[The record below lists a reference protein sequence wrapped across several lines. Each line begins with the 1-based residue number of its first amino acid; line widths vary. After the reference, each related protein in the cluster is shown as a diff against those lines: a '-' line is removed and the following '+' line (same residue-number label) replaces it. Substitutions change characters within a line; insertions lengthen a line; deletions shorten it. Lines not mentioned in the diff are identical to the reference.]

1 MTILLLVLLTFFH
14 IPVFSVVGK
23 HNLTFSVGGGFDSMN
38 ISDVQLLG
46 SNNIQEFSDKLFG
59 GGFEVEL
66 GYLNYRIKNNR
77 MIYGIDTKITVSMA
91 FLDSNNKDHS
101 IISFNKMYTIVGY
114 AGVTLQLGY
123 QFSRIKLLADT
134 LGFNVGGGALM
145 EYSDNIS
152 SANKIGNSFLI
163 GLNLPGGFQV
173 VFNNGLSI
181 GMRHKVKFFLP
192 IGMDN
197 WYKDFDGKRNT
208 DIINY
213 NIYMTLGMVLAPK
226 IK

>member
-23 HNLTFSVGGGFDSMN
+23 HNITFSMGSGFDSMN
-38 ISDVQLLG
+38 IRDVQLLE
-46 SNNIQEFSDKLFG
+46 SDTIQEFSDKLFG
-59 GGFEVEL
+59 GGFELEL
-66 GYLNYRIKNNR
+66 GYLNYRMKNNR
-77 MIYGIDTKITVSMA
+77 MIYGIDTRMTVSMS
-91 FLDSNNKDHS
+91 FLDSKNKDHS
-101 IISFNKMYTIVGY
+101 IISFNRMYTIVGY
-114 AGVTLQLGY
+114 IGITLQLGY
-123 QFSRIKLLADT
+123 QFFRVKLLADT
-134 LGFNVGGGALM
+134 LGFNIGGGALM
-145 EYSDNIS
+145 EYGDKIS
-152 SANKIGNSFLI
+152 LANKIGNSFLI

-181 GMRHKVKFFLP
+181 GVRHKVKFFLP
-192 IGMDN
+192 IGVGN

-213 NIYMTLGMVLAPK
+213 NIYMTLGLVLAPK

>member
-1 MTILLLVLLTFFH
+1 MAILFLVLLTFFH

-23 HNLTFSVGGGFDSMN
+23 HNITFSMGGGFDSMN
-38 ISDVQLLG
+38 ITDVQLLN
-46 SNNIQEFSDKLFG
+46 SNTIQEFSDKLFG

-66 GYLNYRIKNNR
+66 GYSNYRIKNNR
-77 MIYGIDTKITVSMA
+77 MIYGIDTRATVSMA

-114 AGVTLQLGY
+114 MGVTLQLGY
-123 QFSRIKLLADT
+123 QFSRFKFLADV

-145 EYSDNIS
+145 EYSNKIS

-163 GLNLPGGFQV
+163 GLNLPGGFHI
-173 VFNNGLSI
+173 VFNNGFSI
-181 GMRHKVKFFLP
+181 GVRHKIKFFLP
-192 IGMDN
+192 IGMGD
-197 WYKDFDGKRNT
+197 WYKDFEGNRNT

-213 NIYMTLGMVLAPK
+213 NIYMTLGFVLAPK

>member
-145 EYSDNIS
+145 EYGDKIS

-173 VFNNGLSI
+173 VFNNGFSI

-197 WYKDFDGKRNT
+197 WYKDFEGKRNT

-213 NIYMTLGMVLAPK
+213 NIYMTLGLVIAPK